1 MRFIYFFFVYIF
13 SCVNIVDSKTT
24 LGTFNS
30 FTAQVEGGQYI
41 SSFCFHGDA
50 VLRYSLNTTGN
61 TPVYIYL
68 YLNEDWR
75 DARQDDNCLRQLN
88 KARLVYH
95 LNATKGNLS
104 VSHFVKPRIWH
115 VVYSDA
121 YTCDVDRP
129 RSPLEQPNYVQ
140 YNISFFNPDSL
151 GNPTEH
157 FGDDETGLLRF
168 YQLLTLGYFVLA
180 CIFAPRLYQT
190 LSKGG
195 PMQLVIQLLTTSVC
209 LQSVGGFLMMLHLR
223 SYSKDGMGS
232 PFKEL
237 LSELFDVL
245 SQFAMLYM
253 LLSLSLGWTL
263 ASAHCRYTHL
273 SVISKKPAAKV
284 VGVLGILQGFLF
296 LSEQYEDR
304 GHRMFHAH
312 RSYAGISLVVLRI
325 LLAALF
331 AWNLHS
337 TIAAER
343 SSLKR
348 GFYGTFTKLCMLWFL
363 CFPFAVAI
371 SWIIPEYLRFKLIT
385 MGVVLIQS
393 LAGALLYRL
402 FLSRSLY
409 WEVSALSSTLPLRM
423 DRNFGIKLYS

>member
-1 MRFIYFFFVYIF
+1 ELSDPFL
-13 SCVNIVDSKTT
+13 SD
-24 LGTFNS
+24 
-30 FTAQVEGGQYI
+30 
-41 SSFCFHGDA
+41 
-50 VLRYSLNTTGN
+50 
-61 TPVYIYL
+61 
-68 YLNEDWR
+68 
-75 DARQDDNCLRQLN
+75 
-88 KARLVYH
+88 H

-104 VSHFVKPRIWH
+104 VSHFVRPRIWH
-115 VVYSDA
+115 VVYSDVF
-121 YTCDVDRP
+121 TCDDSKLKLP
-129 RSPLEQPNYVQ
+129 GEIPNYVE
-140 YNISFFNPDSL
+140 YNISFYNPDSL

-157 FGDDETGLLRF
+157 FGDDVTGLYRF

-195 PMQLVIQLLTTSVC
+195 PMQLVIQLLTASVC
-209 LQSVGGFLMMLHLR
+209 LQAVGGFLMMLHLR

-263 ASAHCRYTHL
+263 ASAHCRYSHL
-273 SVISKKPAAKV
+273 SSISKKPAAKV
-284 VGVLGILQGFLF
+284 VGVLGILQGILF
-296 LSEQYEDR
+296 LSEQYQDR

-312 RSYAGISLVVLRI
+312 RSYAGIALVVLRI

-331 AWNLHS
+331 AWNLHT
-337 TIAAER
+337 TISAER

-363 CFPFAVAI
+363 CFPAAVAV
-371 SWIIPEYLRFKLIT
+371 SWLLPEYLRFKLIT
-385 MGVVLIQS
+385 MSVVLVQS
-393 LAGALLYRL
+393 LAGALLYKL

-409 WEVSALSSTLPLRM
+409 WEVSALSNTLPLRM